1 MLQKPGSDLRAFG
14 LAAATLILLLCVAT
28 PLRAQ
33 SGEAS
38 LPTPVFTNDVGGR
51 IAPRDVGDP
60 RRTRHFYTFRG
71 TEGDLVVNLETSE
84 LIGDVDVFTATTFR
98 PLLKFTLFGDAVRL
112 TKSFYLRKDETL
124 VLRVE
129 ARAVGDAEGTYR
141 IRFEGSFAPA
151 PEGLAGTSEPAAAP
165 TLSASESR
173 GRNVRRVTSTG
184 ARIEEPAVAAPP
196 KEEAKE
202 GEPQPAPT
210 PTNARP
216 NGRRSAAAS
225 ARGRGARPAP
235 SRSRAGA
242 PAAARPGAGRPETS
256 EATAAGNSTTETQPE
271 TPAANTSAANTSAA
285 NTPAPRRR
293 GSRSPRRGTPRE
305 SAGAK
310 GTEPPSQPDAGGR
323 PEPGAAQPATAAGPT
338 PASTQRLII
347 VTKDG
352 ETLERDMNR
361 VRRVTVENNQVVIVT
376 TDGKVIR
383 RPMASVLK
391 MSIEP

>member
-1 MLQKPGSDLRAFG
+1 MLQQSVSNLRAFG
-14 LAAATLILLLCVAT
+14 LAAVALLLLLFAAA

-38 LPTPVFTNDVGGR
+38 LPTPVFNNDISGR

-98 PLLKFTLFGDAVRL
+98 PLLKFTLFGDAARL

-124 VLRVE
+124 ILRVE

-151 PEGLAGTSEPAAAP
+151 PAGLAGATEPVAP

-173 GRNVRRVTSTG
+173 GKNVRRVTSTG
-184 ARIEEPAVAAPP
+184 ARIAEPVVVAPP

-202 GEPQPAPT
+202 AEPQPSPT
-210 PTNARP
+210 PTAERP
-216 NGRRSAAAS
+216 TGRRSAAA
-225 ARGRGARPAP
+225 ARGRGARHAPA
-235 SRSRAGA
+235 RARAGA
-242 PAAARPGAGRPETS
+242 TAAPPGASRPETS
-256 EATAAGNSTTETQPE
+256 ATTTAENSAAATGSE
-271 TPAANTSAANTSAA
+271 TPATSTSAASTP
-285 NTPAPRRR
+285 TPASRRR
-293 GSRSPRRGTPRE
+293 GTTRPPRRGASRD
-305 SAGAK
+305 SAGAR
-310 GTEPPSQPDAGGR
+310 GAEPSTRPDNGGR
-323 PEPGAAQPATAAGPT
+323 PEAVAAQPTVATPT

-347 VTKDG
+347 VTRDG
-352 ETLERDMNR
+352 ETLERDMSM
-361 VRRVTVENNQVVIVT
+361 VRRVTVENSQVVIVT
-376 TDGKVIR
+376 RDGKVIR

>member
-1 MLQKPGSDLRAFG
+1 MLQQFVSDLRAFG
-14 LAAATLILLLCVAT
+14 LAAAALLLLLFAAA

-33 SGEAS
+33 SSEAS
-38 LPTPVFTNDVGGR
+38 LPTPVFNNDISGR

-71 TEGDLVVNLETSE
+71 TEGDLVVNLETAE

-98 PLLKFTLFGDAVRL
+98 PLLKFTLFGDAARL

-151 PEGLAGTSEPAAAP
+151 PAGLAGAPEPVAP
-165 TLSASESR
+165 TLSATESR
-173 GRNVRRVTSTG
+173 GKNVRRVTSTG
-184 ARIEEPAVAAPP
+184 ARIAEPIVAAPP

-202 GEPQPAPT
+202 AEPQPAPT
-210 PTNARP
+210 PNAERST
-216 NGRRSAAAS
+216 GRRSAAA

-235 SRSRAGA
+235 ARARAGA
-242 PAAARPGAGRPETS
+242 PVARPGASRPETS
-256 EATAAGNSTTETQPE
+256 GATTADNSTTATESE
-271 TPAANTSAANTSAA
+271 RPAANTSTASTSAA
-285 NTPAPRRR
+285 STPSPTSRRR
-293 GSRSPRRGTPRE
+293 GTTRPPRRSASRE
-305 SAGAK
+305 SAGASRA
-310 GTEPPSQPDAGGR
+310 EPSTRPDDGGQPEA
-323 PEPGAAQPATAAGPT
+323 AAQPTAATAT
-338 PASTQRLII
+338 PAATQRLII
-347 VTKDG
+347 VTRDG
-352 ETLERDMNR
+352 ETLERDMSL

-376 TDGKVIR
+376 RDGKVIR